1 MKKQWHCIL
10 DSCENI
16 MMELTKKNHL
26 KKKNFSSFTTKE
38 AYQQLNLQKIL
49 LWQHQ
54 VKNVTAS
61 DFFQERMARLQ
72 RHFDLKTCEDAKKLL
87 IDAVCEEALEGFDR
101 IKIWKGSS
109 LETLTTNGV
118 ADYLIAE
125 HRGYLEAPFL
135 CVVEA
140 KKDNFEQGLAQCL
153 VEMQACQWGNQ
164 QVGRSIDSL
173 GIVTNGDGWQFYKL
187 TIDNQ
192 VYETPFYAIGNLEVV
207 LGWLK
212 YIFQLCQSNLD

>member
-1 MKKQWHCIL
+1 
-10 DSCENI
+10 
-16 MMELTKKNHL
+16 MMELTKKSHL

-49 LWQHQ
+49 LWDHQ
-54 VKNVTAS
+54 VRNVIAS

-153 VEMQACQWGNQ
+153 VEMQACQWENQ

-192 VYETPFYAIGNLEVV
+192 VYETPFYAIGTLEVV

>member
-1 MKKQWHCIL
+1 MA
-10 DSCENI
+10 EP
-16 MMELTKKNHL
+16 TKKHHP
-26 KKKNFSSFTTKE
+26 KKKNFSSFNTKE
-38 AYQQLNLQKIL
+38 AYQQLNLQRLL
-49 LWQHQ
+49 LWEHK
-54 VKNVTAS
+54 VRNTTAS
-61 DFFQERMARLQ
+61 AFFQERMARLQ

-109 LETLTTNGV
+109 LETLTTSGI

-153 VEMQACQWGNQ
+153 VEMQACQWENQ
-164 QVGRSIDSL
+164 QVNRSIDIL

-192 VYETPFYAIGNLEVV
+192 VYETPLYAIGNLEVV

>member
-1 MKKQWHCIL
+1 
-10 DSCENI
+10 
-16 MMELTKKNHL
+16 MMELTKKSHL

-49 LWQHQ
+49 LWKHQ
-54 VKNVTAS
+54 VKNATAS

-153 VEMQACQWGNQ
+153 VEMQACQWENQ

-192 VYETPFYAIGNLEVV
+192 VYETPFYAIGTLEVV